1 MQPSRMR
8 CRRVGWLLKQN
19 RQVTLNHQQSPA
31 CIQGMQ
37 IVHSKDGVLHVLL
50 VQWSNADMSRGRA
63 VSLHERGCNCP
74 YCDVCS
80 SDAKHSFC
88 ICRARICQECGQRAI
103 RFAPFETS
111 KRPSA
116 ARERDVGARGQT
128 WQPRESSVGQLLHE
142 TS

>member
-1 MQPSRMR
+1 MR

-63 VSLHERGCNCP
+63 VSLPRGAAIVRTATCAAPMRSIRSAFAGPGFVRNVESGRSALP
-74 YCDVCS
+74 PSKPQSVLVQPES
-80 SDAKHSFC
+80 AMSVLVARPGSHGS
-88 ICRARICQECGQRAI
+88 RA
-103 RFAPFETS
+103 
-111 KRPSA
+111 
-116 ARERDVGARGQT
+116 
-128 WQPRESSVGQLLHE
+128 
-142 TS
+142 